1 MSIQFQPIGN
11 PLTSVRGLERMADID
26 PRLTRT
32 HYFDGRLLTAEDLT
46 RDQIYLDQ
54 RLREVGQTLGQGV
67 MRGLEVT
74 FDRVTGQLTLNPG
87 VGISSAGRVL
97 ELSKPLSI
105 DLGDRSLIAQLN
117 KGKHRR
123 FNRGLYAVVLRYA
136 EVRTDIA
143 EVFPQDLG
151 DKRGFN
157 FDVISEAVQLGLV
170 PLPQPL
176 PQQNWL
182 TIRANLIREYLGDGQ
197 AAGLIPEDGIALG
210 VLAIRD
216 DRPEWLDEELLR
228 YPLRAALRPGDIQ
241 MDLARHYENLFEDVM
256 SYRRAGSLGGD
267 FAASEYFRLLPPVGS
282 LPKEAID
289 PMRGRHG
296 FFPESFR
303 VWTAPIRMS
312 DLELVRKESMQ
323 LPPIDLSL
331 NEPVDVIVLA
341 PLANR
346 DYGYF
351 ARRLEREFD
360 PTVRRL
366 PYLDLLRLRLYPRRP
381 VHELDTDEAT
391 WQSIWDRVPEESLL
405 YIRRPIRSAETAIS
419 GIVLAQGT
427 ELPEPTEPAEPTPAD
442 GGGLIQDED
451 AVFLNR
457 INLPQLGSMRPPND
471 TLIGELDRSITPSL
485 ILSGEAALSRLISDF
500 GDDAGVV
507 QACLYILLRVER
519 RFDPV
524 IWQILSILVESAEEL
539 DLLKF
544 YKELSDAQDSGSSTN
559 DFVQRTG
566 VAQNWDSALLN
577 TWQRL
582 DES

>member
-11 PLTSVRGLERMADID
+11 PLTSVRGLERIADID

-67 MRGLEVT
+67 MRGLELA
-74 FDRVTGQLTLNPG
+74 FDKVTGQLTLNKG

-97 ELSKPLSI
+97 ELGKPLSI

-117 KGKHRR
+117 NGKHRR

-136 EVRTDIA
+136 EVQTDIA

-157 FDVISEAVQLGLV
+157 FDLVSEAVQLGLV

-182 TIRANLIREYLGDGQ
+182 TIRASLIREYLGDGQ
-197 AAGLIPEDGIALG
+197 ATGLIPEDGIALG

-216 DRPEWLDEELLR
+216 DRAEWLDEELLR
-228 YPLRAALRPGDIQ
+228 YPLRAAMRPGDIQ
-241 MDLARHYENLFEDVM
+241 SDLARHYETLFQDVM
-256 SYRRAGSLGGD
+256 SYRRAGSLEGD

-282 LPKEAID
+282 LPKQAID
-289 PMRGRHG
+289 PMGGRQG

-303 VWTAPIRMS
+303 IWTAPIRMS
-312 DLELVRKESMQ
+312 DLELIRKESMQ

-341 PLANR
+341 PLNNR

-351 ARRLEREFD
+351 ARRLERDFD

-366 PYLDLLRLRLYPRRP
+366 PYMDLLRLRLYPRRP
-381 VHELDTDEAT
+381 IHELDTDEAT
-391 WQSIWDRVPEESLL
+391 WQAIWDRVTEESLL
-405 YIRRPIRSAETAIS
+405 YIRRPTRAAETAIS
-419 GIVLAQGT
+419 GIVLAQGA
-427 ELPEPTEPAEPTPAD
+427 ELPEPAEPAEPTPAD
-442 GGGLIQDED
+442 TGGLIQDEE

-457 INLPQLGSMRPPND
+457 INLQQLGTLRPPND
-471 TLIGELDRSITPSL
+471 ALLWLVDSGGAGWTQ
-485 ILSGEAALSRLISDF
+485 SGESALAGLITDF

-507 QACLYILLRVER
+507 QGCLNILLRVER
-519 RFDPV
+519 RFDLV
-524 IWQILSILVESAEEL
+524 IWQILARLIGSAEEL
-539 DLLKF
+539 DLVSFLE
-544 YKELSDAQDSGSSTN
+544 ELSTAQDSGSSTN
-559 DFVQRTG
+559 EVVQMIGAARM
-566 VAQNWDSALLN
+566 WDPTLLHA
-577 TWQRL
+577 WQVL
-582 DES
+582 DAS